1 MKRILAFILVLLM
14 IVSVFAS
21 CDAFTPSPEE
31 TEKKTEASD
40 EKETEKET
48 EKVTEKETD
57 NGNGGNGN
65 GNNGSATVCDH
76 VDDVTDH
83 ICDKCGASVGVHADR
98 AGDGD
103 HKCDHCKALMA
114 YCEDEDKDHDCDECG
129 AILSAHSD
137 PENDGDHKCDYCQ
150 AVLTACTVD
159 SNKDHNCDEC
169 GALMSV
175 HFDSVN
181 DGDHKCDYCK
191 ATLAV
196 CNDSNRDHKCDEC
209 AMTLSS
215 CADSSNDGD
224 HKCDYCGKISTSCVN
239 TNNDHSC
246 DECGATPVHNYQ
258 NGKCIICDD
267 CLDYERTGSK
277 ITFGFYPQT
286 KVTDATLTATL
297 NGKVGTL
304 PTSTNSQAWTSYGYY
319 INGSVSNYM
328 WYIDVTNGNDKYRG
342 VYFASYR
349 PYCTGYSSSA
359 DYTHQDDNGYTVS
372 TVYWFKY
379 EPISWTILSE
389 DTANGTALILCDM
402 IIDSQQFDFYSINY
416 AESTIRGWLNETF
429 YNAAFN
435 DLQKQ
440 MIITTTVD
448 NGLSWEN
455 TQDKIFLLS
464 YQDVTNSNY
473 GFSSDYY
480 STDDTARQKKT
491 TDYAQA
497 QGAYTSTSSNG
508 YWWLR
513 SPYYYYSGVGEE
525 VYTVGTGRACNYPN
539 YTDFG
544 VVPAL
549 QIRL

>member
-14 IVSVFAS
+14 IASVFAS

-48 EKVTEKETD
+48 EKPTEKPTDKETD
-57 NGNGGNGN
+57 NGVNGNNGNGGNGN
-65 GNNGSATVCDH
+65 GDNGSATVCDH
-76 VDDVTDH
+76 VDDLTDH

-103 HKCDHCKALMA
+103 HKCDHCKELMA
-114 YCEDEDKDHDCDECG
+114 YCEDEDKDHNCDECR
-129 AILSAHSD
+129 AALSAHSD
-137 PENDGDHKCDYCQ
+137 PE
-150 AVLTACTVD
+150 
-159 SNKDHNCDEC
+159 
-169 GALMSV
+169 
-175 HFDSVN
+175 N

-239 TNNDHSC
+239 TNNDHNC

-277 ITFGFYPQT
+277 ITFGSYPQT

-297 NGKVGTL
+297 NGKAGTL

-319 INGSVSNYM
+319 KDGSNVENFM

-342 VYFASYR
+342 VYFTSYR
-349 PYCTGYSSSA
+349 PSFPHLSSST
-359 DYTHQDDNGYTVS
+359 DNTYQDNNGYTVS

-402 IIDSQQFDFYSINY
+402 IIDSQQFDYDGSYNNNY
-416 AESTIRGWLNETF
+416 AESTIRGWLNEVF
-429 YNAAFN
+429 YNTAFN

-448 NGLSWEN
+448 NSAASTGLSSNSYACEN

-464 YQDVTNSNY
+464 YTEARNSSY
-473 GFSSDYY
+473 GLD
-480 STDDTARQKKT
+480 STTARQKKT

-497 QGAYTSTSSNG
+497 QGAYTSTSSSYAG
-508 YWWLR
+508 PGRWWLR
-513 SPYYYYSGVGEE
+513 SPDHSISDVARDVFLDGNVFGHYVGR
-525 VYTVGTGRACNYPN
+525 TLG
-539 YTDFG
+539 G